1 MNRDNIRNMLENT
14 HIIQNEETYSQFAGL
29 KYNPA
34 IIEQISRINIQCC
47 QLFMK
52 SYDSPREL
60 LLSSLEIL
68 AEDGTKS
75 LELELHETRNTKII
89 DKRYKLGGTYVNW
102 NNWRQFNATEGNHKR
117 RKDVFDCFIEKAELL
132 RPLIEERFS
141 NIKEIYETEGKM
153 NPLQGYLDS
162 ENISHQSL
170 TWFIEDMANYTKKL
184 FGEKII
190 ELSNMIFGKNPEYFD
205 DFYYFRNRI
214 FEDMSEKFVRVD
226 PILTV
231 MKTMKELSIDINK
244 ISYDVEDRKNK
255 YPSPI
260 CFFIEIPSD
269 IRILYKQESPYF
281 DFHGCFHEFG
291 HAMHATSI
299 RPDLVY
305 EKKYHMPMGITEIF
319 SIFLERLSRNRTYL
333 RKKINLADR
342 KSLDKIIELNKFMEL
357 FFVVF
362 YSVNSLTKM
371 KFWSDNLSIED
382 TNKIY
387 SEMMLKY
394 AGLEVPGQYWMLHHI
409 MPESIMYVPSY
420 LLAAVR
426 AAELE
431 RKIEEKFGQNW
442 WELDEAGGYL
452 KTLMKD
458 GADINLNEFSKLDS
472 RIFLKEITNPID

>member
-14 HIIQNEETYSQFAGL
+14 HIIQYEETYSQFAGL
-29 KYNPA
+29 KYDPT

-52 SYDSPREL
+52 SYDSPKEL
-60 LLSSLEIL
+60 FLSSLEIL
-68 AEDGTKS
+68 AEDGTKG
-75 LELELHETRNTKII
+75 LEQELHETRNTKII
-89 DKRYKLGGTYVNW
+89 DKRYKLEGTYVNW

-117 RKDVFDCFIEKAELL
+117 RKDVFDCFIEKTELL

-141 NIKEIYETEGKM
+141 KIKEIYETQGKM

-170 TWFIEDMANYTKKL
+170 TRFIEDMANYTKKL

-190 ELSNMIFGKNPEYFD
+190 ELSNMIIGKNPEYFD

-214 FEDMSEKFVRVD
+214 FEDMSEKFAQVD
-226 PILTV
+226 PISTV
-231 MKTMKELSIDINK
+231 MKTMKELSFDINK
-244 ISYDVEDRKNK
+244 ISYDIEDRKNK

-342 KSLDKIIELNKFMEL
+342 KRLDKIIELNKFMEL

-442 WELDEAGGYL
+442 WELNEAGAYL

-472 RIFLKEITNPID
+472 RVFLKEITTPID

>member
-1 MNRDNIRNMLENT
+1 MLENA

-29 KYNPA
+29 EYNPE
-34 IIEQISRINIQCC
+34 IIERVSRINIQCC

-60 LLSSLEIL
+60 FLASLEIL

-75 LELELHETRNTKII
+75 LEQELHETRNAGII
-89 DKRYKLGGTYVNW
+89 DKRYKLEGDYVNW
-102 NNWRQFNATEGNHKR
+102 NNWRQFNAVESNHKH
-117 RKDVFDCFIEKAELL
+117 RKDVFDCFIEKTELL
-132 RPLIEERFS
+132 KPLIEKRFC
-141 NIKEIYETEGKM
+141 NIRKIYETNGKM

-162 ENISHQSL
+162 EDISSQSL
-170 TWFIEDMANYTKKL
+170 TRLIEYMANYTKKL

-190 ELSNMIFGKNPEYFD
+190 ELSNTIFGKNPEYFD

-214 FEDMSEKFVRVD
+214 FEDISEKFSRVN
-226 PILTV
+226 PISTV
-231 MKTMKELSIDINK
+231 MNTMKELGIDINK
-244 ISYDVEDRKNK
+244 ITYDIEDRKNK

-281 DFHGCFHEFG
+281 AFQGCFHESG
-291 HAMHATSI
+291 HAMHATTI

-305 EKKYHMPMGITEIF
+305 EKKYHIPMGVTEIF
-319 SIFLERLSRNRTYL
+319 SIFLERLSRNTTYL
-333 RKKINLADR
+333 RKKIGIADG

-371 KFWSDNLSIED
+371 KFWSDGLSIED
-382 TNKIY
+382 MNKVY
-387 SEMMLKY
+387 SEMMLNY
-394 AGLEVPGQYWMLHHI
+394 TGLEMPGQYWMLHHI

-442 WELDEAGGYL
+442 WELNEAGAYL
-452 KTLMKD
+452 KTLMKE
-458 GADINLNEFSKLDS
+458 GADINLSEFSKLDS
-472 RIFLKEITNPID
+472 KVLLKEITNSAAD